1 MADQQVADTQQ
12 GTRIAREAQKKLLI
26 EAKSLITQAQSLF
39 VQAQSLIA
47 QAKKDKTVAGGF
59 ITFVNML
66 LIAAKYANFGAEEPH
81 HPSHDSDGAGQ
92 DEVPNA
98 KQSSVNGE

>member
-12 GTRIAREAQKKLLI
+12 GTRIA
-26 EAKSLITQAQSLF
+26 EAKSLIEQAQSLIA
-39 VQAQSLIA
+39 QAQSLIA

-59 ITFVNML
+59 IAFVNVL
-66 LIAAKYANFGAEEPH
+66 LITAKYVKFGAEEPR

-98 KQSSVNGE
+98 KQSSVISE

>member
-12 GTRIAREAQKKLLI
+12 GTRIAREAQKKPLI
-26 EAKSLITQAQSLF
+26 EAK
-39 VQAQSLIA
+39 SLIA
-47 QAKKDKTVAGGF
+47 QAKKDNTVAGCL
-59 ITFVNML
+59 IAFVNIL
-66 LIAAKYANFGAEEPH
+66 LNTAKYYNFDDEEPR

-98 KQSSVNGE
+98 KQSSVISE

>member
-12 GTRIAREAQKKLLI
+12 GTRIA
-26 EAKSLITQAQSLF
+26 EAKSLIEQAQSLIA
-39 VQAQSLIA
+39 QAQSLIA

-59 ITFVNML
+59 IAFVNVL
-66 LIAAKYANFGAEEPH
+66 LITAKHVDFSAEEPR
-81 HPSHDSDGAGQ
+81 HPSRDNAGQ

-98 KQSSVNGE
+98 KQSSVISE